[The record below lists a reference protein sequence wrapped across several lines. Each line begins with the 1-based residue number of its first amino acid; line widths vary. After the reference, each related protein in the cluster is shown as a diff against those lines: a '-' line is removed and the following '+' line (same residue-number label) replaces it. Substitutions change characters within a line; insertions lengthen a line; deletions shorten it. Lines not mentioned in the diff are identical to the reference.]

1 MAVGK
6 SAIGQQLAQQLGAP
20 FVDTDAVIV
29 ENHGSI
35 ADIFAGRGER
45 VFREIE
51 ARTVARVVEEA
62 AGTATV
68 ISLGG
73 GSVLDSGTQQ
83 LLDRCTV
90 VYLECDAETVA
101 ARIAR
106 NSGRPLLAGDGIRR
120 WKTLF
125 ATRQPVYERLAD
137 IVIDVRQGTVPELG
151 RRLEAALGAF
161 LAGAETGT
169 GTDATGTG
177 PTGPD
182 SGADSAGAGT
192 ARAANPAGDNISA
205 GSAAGENMAATTAA
219 GESTAAKQEVEK

>member
-1 MAVGK
+1 MLIGPMAVGK

-29 ENHGSI
+29 EHHGSI

-62 AGTATV
+62 DGTPTV

-83 LLDRCTV
+83 LLKRCTV
-90 VYLECDAETVA
+90 VYLECDADTVA

-125 ATRQPVYERLAD
+125 ATRKPVYERLAD
-137 IVIDVRQGTVPELG
+137 IVLDVRHGSVSELG
-151 RRLEAALGAF
+151 RRLEAALSAYAGGSKNP
-161 LAGAETGT
+161 GAEGSTPEGST
-169 GTDATGTG
+169 PEDTVA
-177 PTGPD
+177 
-182 SGADSAGAGT
+182 ADT
-192 ARAANPAGDNISA
+192 AADNTHAAHTAADT
-205 GSAAGENMAATTAA
+205 AAGENP
-219 GESTAAKQEVEK
+219 AAKQEVEK